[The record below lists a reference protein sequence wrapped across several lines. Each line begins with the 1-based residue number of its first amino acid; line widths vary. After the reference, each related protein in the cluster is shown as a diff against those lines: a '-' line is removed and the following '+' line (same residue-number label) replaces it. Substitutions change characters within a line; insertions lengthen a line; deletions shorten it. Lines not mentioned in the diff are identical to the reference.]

1 MSWVWRSNDSAGEA
15 CVWLGRGRRPAPPRP
30 PPRPPAQRGAGG
42 GLFPAEAAALAGA
55 VPARRA
61 EFAAGRA
68 AARAALARLGRAPEA
83 LPPGPGRAPC
93 WPAGI
98 AGSITHAGGLALAA
112 AVRTGAGAGAG
123 AGASFA
129 GIGLD
134 AEPDAAL
141 EADLVPLVLDAAE
154 RARLGRAADP
164 GRAARR
170 AFCAKEA
177 AFKALFPRCGLWAGF
192 EAAELLEPPPAE
204 GTARLRLRQDFGPV
218 AAGTAIRVAF
228 TRGGGLMLAAV
239 LLPGGAGQGGQ
250 GEDCR

>member
-1 MSWVWRSNDSAGEA
+1 MAA
-15 CVWLGRGRRPAPPRP
+15 TTARPAPRHA
-30 PPRPPAQRGAGG
+30 RPPAGPPQEARA
-42 GLFPAEAAALAGA
+42 AAALAALRAMLPAA
-55 VPARRA
+55 VAL
-61 EFAAGRA
+61 
-68 AARAALARLGRAPEA
+68 AARPVERGAEA
-83 LPPGPGRAPC
+83 GLF
-93 WPAGI
+93 PAGI